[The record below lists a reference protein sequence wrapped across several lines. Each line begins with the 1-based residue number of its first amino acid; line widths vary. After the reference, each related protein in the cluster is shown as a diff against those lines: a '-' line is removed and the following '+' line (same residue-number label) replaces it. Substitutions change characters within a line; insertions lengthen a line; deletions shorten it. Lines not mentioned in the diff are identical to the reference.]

1 MYTYNVP
8 DMSCQHCVSTITEAV
23 KSVDP
28 SADVK
33 ANLAAGS
40 VAVQSQVEAARIEE
54 AMRKAGYPA
63 EAAAD

>member
-28 SADVK
+28 SAEVK
-33 ANLAAGS
+33 ADLAANT
-40 VAVQSQVEAARIEE
+40 VAVRSSAETARIEE
-54 AMRKAGYPA
+54 AMRKVGYPGETA
-63 EAAAD
+63 